1 MNVQDFGNYISTRR
15 KELGL
20 SQKDL
25 ADFLSVSIPTISKY
39 ENGFLYQDLSL
50 IGSLAKILKV
60 DLISLVN
67 YESKLNNNYDIE
79 NEFDINSFSN
89 YFKSL
94 RKMNNYTLNSLA
106 DKLDTRYQTISKW
119 ETNESLPS
127 IEQLIKCS
135 ELFNVPLYELYYGKK
150 LDIKK
155 EVIIKEKESKFNKS
169 SLILSFISIVVLLIS
184 LVTIIFDK
192 DDNNLSTSNE
202 FTNKVI
208 VKYEFDSMLDSISFI
223 IDKGSVVEK
232 YDPHIEGYTV
242 DYYLEDELFDFNTKI
257 YESITLTGVFKI
269 NTYIVS
275 FFDLDNNII
284 NTQNIEHGKSAEA
297 PTITI

>member
-1 MNVQDFGNYISTRR
+1 MSVQDFGNYISTRR

-20 SQKDL
+20 SQKDV

-39 ENGFLYQDLSL
+39 ENGLLYPDLSL

-155 EVIIKEKESKFNKS
+155 EVIIKEKESIKQKELEKVMNELNK
-169 SLILSFISIVVLLIS
+169 
-184 LVTIIFDK
+184 
-192 DDNNLSTSNE
+192 
-202 FTNKVI
+202 
-208 VKYEFDSMLDSISFI
+208 
-223 IDKGSVVEK
+223 
-232 YDPHIEGYTV
+232 
-242 DYYLEDELFDFNTKI
+242 
-257 YESITLTGVFKI
+257 
-269 NTYIVS
+269 
-275 FFDLDNNII
+275 
-284 NTQNIEHGKSAEA
+284 
-297 PTITI
+297 

>member
-1 MNVQDFGNYISTRR
+1 MRIQDFGNYISTRR

-39 ENGFLYQDLSL
+39 ENGLLYPDLSL

-155 EVIIKEKESKFNKS
+155 EVIIK
-169 SLILSFISIVVLLIS
+169 V
-184 LVTIIFDK
+184 
-192 DDNNLSTSNE
+192 
-202 FTNKVI
+202 
-208 VKYEFDSMLDSISFI
+208 Y
-223 IDKGSVVEK
+223 
-232 YDPHIEGYTV
+232 
-242 DYYLEDELFDFNTKI
+242 
-257 YESITLTGVFKI
+257 
-269 NTYIVS
+269 
-275 FFDLDNNII
+275 
-284 NTQNIEHGKSAEA
+284 
-297 PTITI
+297 